1 MPGLVPDARV
11 GGHLLPVE
19 HVGNTGHQ
27 VHLQGQVPPVVSLYL
42 KLEHLEGVLMDTIF
56 VFKLRIYKTYRYFL
70 ASNLELKYCSLNTK
84 ECCIHLGRGT
94 FLCSDGS
101 EGYFHNWL

>member
-27 VHLQGQVPPVVSLYL
+27 VHLQGQVLPVVSLYL
-42 KLEHLEGVLMDTIF
+42 KVEHLEGMLMDFIF
-56 VFKLRIYKTYRYFL
+56 VFRLSIY
-70 ASNLELKYCSLNTK
+70 
-84 ECCIHLGRGT
+84 
-94 FLCSDGS
+94 
-101 EGYFHNWL
+101 